1 MKKEGL
7 KKKYLA
13 PALFLTISLIILLMV
28 NSNIYKT
35 EKIKT
40 VPPRDKVVNHEDK
53 PKNKPKPIEV
63 KVKEIK
69 TQGLKVEEIKNEEQ
83 KPELGKDVDMT
94 TFPEDHILNDNQPL
108 GSIGRLYIP
117 SQGFSVKL
125 EDAEGLSLDQ
135 AQTLV
140 DKQDTAVKICD
151 DYKASVAIADHTEQG
166 FHVIKNLKGGDKVF
180 LKLANGVG
188 DIEEY
193 AVEFVDPN
201 CINTHDNLYLST
213 GESIIDLGGIYMYT
227 CNEDWRHVTIVKLS
241 EPITLSFNR

>member
-1 MKKEGL
+1 MKKEDL

-13 PALFLTISLIILLMV
+13 PALFLTISLVILLMV
-28 NSNIYKT
+28 NGNIHKT

-40 VPPRDKVVNHEDK
+40 APPRSKVVNHEDK
-53 PKNKPKPIEV
+53 SKNKPKPIEA

-83 KPELGKDVDMT
+83 KPELGKDIDMT

-135 AQTLV
+135 AQVLV

-151 DYKASVAIADHTEQG
+151 DYKTSVAIADHTEQG

-180 LKLANGVG
+180 LKLANGVE

-193 AVEFVDPN
+193 TVEF
-201 CINTHDNLYLST
+201 
-213 GESIIDLGGIYMYT
+213 MYKHP
-227 CNEDWRHVTIVKLS
+227 R
-241 EPITLSFNR
+241 